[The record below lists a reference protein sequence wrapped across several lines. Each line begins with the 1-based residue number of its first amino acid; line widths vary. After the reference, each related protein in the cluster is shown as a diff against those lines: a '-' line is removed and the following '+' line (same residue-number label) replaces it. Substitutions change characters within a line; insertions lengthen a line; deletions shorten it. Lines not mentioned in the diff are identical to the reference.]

1 MLKADA
7 EEAAPIV
14 RLTFDAILAITT
26 GQGRPGSDL
35 RTAIGDFN
43 ARALPLLQS
52 DQSGPPLVA
61 IFELTRK
68 NGATLAQLAGVRAA
82 ASSRSPATLGARLIK
97 NSLIHLSLATEA
109 RVIADTV
116 FKSRQAAEDMK
127 DEMADAFDDMEEIA
141 ADDMDAGSYTALV
154 DLDAAVAD
162 YLMTAQRPL
171 PYMLNFQFAGP
182 APDLVFAHRLY
193 HDAGRSDELREE
205 NGVIHPLFMPP
216 FGRALSS

>member
-26 GQGRPGSDL
+26 GQGRPGADL

-43 ARALPLLQS
+43 AHALPLLQS
-52 DQSGPPLVA
+52 DQSGPPLLH

-68 NGATLAQLAGVRAA
+68 NGATLPQLALVRATT
-82 ASSRSPATLGARLIK
+82 SSRSPATLGARLIK

-127 DEMADAFDDMEEIA
+127 DAMAEAFDDMEEIA
-141 ADDMDAGSYTALV
+141 ADDMDTGSYAALV

-216 FGRALSS
+216 FGRALAS